1 MFKKILNI
9 LNVHPD
15 DNQKWILMSLFMS
28 GLLIT
33 YIHPAI
39 VKEIYSSLPAE
50 WIAFESLASSVAA
63 LLVGIIWKGNVR
75 RTVTKNFLVFAIAE
89 SVLGCL
95 LGLFLAFV
103 YYNVWLFAIVS
114 LIYSAFITTFVSK
127 CIMAFK
133 AKLWLEKEREI
144 YDNNHSI
151 VMGIVCILGFSLAL
165 LFMPSLKFALILWAL
180 CCIID
185 DFGWCVVYI
194 KNKQE
199 LKKVS
204 KED

>member
-1 MFKKILNI
+1 MKNFFKKILNI

-15 DNQKWILMSLFMS
+15 SNQIWILTSLFLS

-50 WIAFESLASSVAA
+50 WIAFESLASSIAGLV
-63 LLVGIIWKGNVR
+63 VGILWQKTIR
-75 RTVTKNFLVFAIAE
+75 RGVIKYFLIFAVSE

-95 LGLFLAFV
+95 LGLFLTFV
-103 YYNVWLFAIVS
+103 YYDVWIFAIAS
-114 LIYSAFITTFVSK
+114 LVYSAFITTFVSK

-133 AKLWLEKEREI
+133 AKLWIERERET
-144 YDNNHSI
+144 YDNNQSI
-151 VMGIVCILGFSLAL
+151 IAGIVCIIGFSMAL
-165 LFMPSLKFALILWAL
+165 LFMPSLKLAIFIWAL

-185 DFGWCVVYI
+185 DIGWCIVYI
-194 KNKQE
+194 KNKNE
-199 LKKVS
+199 LKTI
-204 KED
+204 E

>member
-1 MFKKILNI
+1 MKNFFKKILNI

-15 DNQKWILMSLFMS
+15 SNQIWILTSLFLS

-50 WIAFESLASSVAA
+50 WIAFESLASSIAGLV
-63 LLVGIIWKGNVR
+63 VGILWQKTIR
-75 RTVTKNFLVFAIAE
+75 RGVIKYFLIFAISE

-95 LGLFLAFV
+95 LGLFLTFV
-103 YYNVWLFAIVS
+103 YYDVWIFAIAS
-114 LIYSAFITTFVSK
+114 LVYSAFITTFVSK

-133 AKLWLEKEREI
+133 AKLWVERERET
-144 YDNNHSI
+144 YDNNQSI
-151 VMGIVCILGFSLAL
+151 IAGIVCIIGFSMAL
-165 LFMPSLKFALILWAL
+165 LFMPSLKLAIFIWAL

-185 DFGWCVVYI
+185 DIGWCIVYI
-194 KNKQE
+194 KNKNE
-199 LKKVS
+199 LKTI
-204 KED
+204 E

>member
-1 MFKKILNI
+1 MKFYNKILDLI
-9 LNVHPD
+9 NVHPD
-15 DNQKWILMSLFMS
+15 ENQKWILLSLFIS

-39 VKEIYSSLPAE
+39 VKEVYSSLPAQ
-50 WIAFESLASSVAA
+50 WIAFESLSSSIAG
-63 LLVGIIWKGNVR
+63 LIVGMLWKGSIR
-75 RTVTKNFLVFAIAE
+75 KKVTKNFLIFAITE

-95 LGLFLAFV
+95 LGLFLAFI
-103 YYNVWLFAIVS
+103 YYNVWIFAIVS

-151 VMGIVCILGFSLAL
+151 IAGMVCVIGFSAAL
-165 LFMPSLKFALILWAL
+165 FFMPSLKLALVLWGL

-185 DFGWCVVYI
+185 DIGWILVYI
-194 KNKQE
+194 KNKNE
-199 LKKVS
+199 LKAI
-204 KED
+204 E

>member
-1 MFKKILNI
+1 MKNFFKKILNI

-15 DNQKWILMSLFMS
+15 SNQIWILTSLFLS

-50 WIAFESLASSVAA
+50 WIAFESLASSIAGLV
-63 LLVGIIWKGNVR
+63 VGILWQKTIR
-75 RTVTKNFLVFAIAE
+75 RGVIKYFLIFAVSE

-95 LGLFLAFV
+95 LGLFLTFV
-103 YYNVWLFAIVS
+103 YYDVWIFAIAS
-114 LIYSAFITTFVSK
+114 LVYSAFITTFVSK

-133 AKLWLEKEREI
+133 AKLWVERERET
-144 YDNNHSI
+144 YDNNQSI
-151 VMGIVCILGFSLAL
+151 IAGIVCIIGFSMAL
-165 LFMPSLKFALILWAL
+165 LFMPSLKLAIFIWAL

-185 DFGWCVVYI
+185 DIGWCIVYI
-194 KNKQE
+194 KNKNE
-199 LKKVS
+199 LKTI
-204 KED
+204 E

>member
-15 DNQKWILMSLFMS
+15 DNQKWILLSLFMS

>member
-1 MFKKILNI
+1 MKNFLKKILNI

-15 DNQKWILMSLFMS
+15 SNQIWILTSLFLS

-50 WIAFESLASSVAA
+50 WIAFESLASSIAGLV
-63 LLVGIIWKGNVR
+63 VGILWQKTIR
-75 RTVTKNFLVFAIAE
+75 RGVIKYFLIFAISE

-95 LGLFLAFV
+95 LGLFLTFV
-103 YYNVWLFAIVS
+103 YYDVWIFAIAS
-114 LIYSAFITTFVSK
+114 LVYSAFITTFVSK

-133 AKLWLEKEREI
+133 AKLWVERERET
-144 YDNNHSI
+144 YDNNQSI
-151 VMGIVCILGFSLAL
+151 IAGIVCIIGFSMAL
-165 LFMPSLKFALILWAL
+165 LFMPSLKLAIFIWAL

-185 DFGWCVVYI
+185 DIGWCIVYI
-194 KNKQE
+194 KNKNE
-199 LKKVS
+199 LKTI
-204 KED
+204 E